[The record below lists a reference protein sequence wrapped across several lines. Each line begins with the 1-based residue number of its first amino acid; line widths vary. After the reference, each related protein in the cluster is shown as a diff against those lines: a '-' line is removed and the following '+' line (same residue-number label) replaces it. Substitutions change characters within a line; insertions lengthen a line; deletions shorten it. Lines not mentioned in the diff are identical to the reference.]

1 MKAEKT
7 ARARN
12 IFAQNLR
19 LLRQQKGMSQEQLAE
34 AASLHRTYVSSVE
47 RAARNISIDNMER
60 LARALAVDIRDLLS
74 PEPRHEAT
82 SRQEEA

>member
-1 MKAEKT
+1 MKAKEA
-7 ARARN
+7 ARVRK
-12 IFAQNLR
+12 IFAQNLK

-47 RAARNISIDNMER
+47 RGARNISIDNMER

-74 PEPRHEAT
+74 PEPSHEAP
-82 SRQEEA
+82 SR

>member
-1 MKAEKT
+1 MKAKET
-7 ARARN
+7 ARVRK

-47 RAARNISIDNMER
+47 RGARNISIDNMER

-74 PEPRHEAT
+74 PEPCNEAA
-82 SRQEEA
+82 SR